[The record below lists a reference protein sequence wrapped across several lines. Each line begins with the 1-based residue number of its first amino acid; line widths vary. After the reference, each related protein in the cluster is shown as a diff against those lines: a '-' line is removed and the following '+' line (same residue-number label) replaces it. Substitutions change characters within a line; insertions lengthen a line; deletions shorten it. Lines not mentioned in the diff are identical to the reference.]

1 MSRCAITALISIPM
15 ETSTSGLE
23 LILDL
28 TSFKKW
34 LRVISTKGVPT
45 ILLMDVLPTTLCS
58 MELVFAKP
66 MYL

>member
-1 MSRCAITALISIPM
+1 MSRCATTALISIPM

-34 LRVISTKGVPT
+34 WRVISTKGVPT
-45 ILLMDVLPTTLCS
+45 ILLMDVLRTTLCS